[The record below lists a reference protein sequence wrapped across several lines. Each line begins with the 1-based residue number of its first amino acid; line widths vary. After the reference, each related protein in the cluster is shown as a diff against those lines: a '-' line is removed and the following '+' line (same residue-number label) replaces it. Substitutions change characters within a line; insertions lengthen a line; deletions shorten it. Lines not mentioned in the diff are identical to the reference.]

1 MSTNYSMLD
10 IVQELRKLVP
20 SKATRK
26 RVYLD
31 RRNYLICIL
40 HYKFKCSEEY
50 IASNLDIKR
59 CSVTHAKRQPI
70 YLVKSADPLFHQ
82 NTVHLQKKYPF
93 EVPDN
98 DMSIAKG
105 RERTKTIFLD
115 AATLNR
121 IQLFREKYHVDNT
134 RSALRLL
141 IDLGLNKVEK
151 ESITFE
157 VLWDTK
163 KKIKK

>member
-1 MSTNYSMLD
+1 MSQEYSLLD
-10 IVQELRKLVP
+10 VVKELRQLVP
-20 SKATRK
+20 SKSTRK

-59 CSVTHAKRQPI
+59 CSVSHSKRQPI
-70 YLVKSADPLFHQ
+70 YLVKSGDPLFEQ
-82 NTVHLQKKYPF
+82 NTIHLQKKYPY
-93 EVPDN
+93 ELPETDAPI
-98 DMSIAKG
+98 SKG

-115 AATLNR
+115 ATTLNR
-121 IQLFREKYHVDNT
+121 IQMFREKFHVDNT

-141 IDLGLNKVEK
+141 IDLGLTKVEK
-151 ESITFE
+151 ENITFE
-157 VLWDTK
+157 VLWEAE

>member
-1 MSTNYSMLD
+1 MSKDYSMLD
-10 IVQELRKLVP
+10 IVKELIQLVP

-40 HYKFKCSEEY
+40 HYKFKCSEEF
-50 IASNLDIKR
+50 ISTHLNVKR
-59 CSVTHAKRQPI
+59 GSVTHAKRQPI
-70 YLVKSADPLFHQ
+70 FLIKSSDPLFQ
-82 NTVHLQKKYPF
+82 ENTIHLQKKFPYEFP
-93 EVPDN
+93 ETDAP
-98 DMSIAKG
+98 IAKG

-115 AATLNR
+115 ATTLNR
-121 IQLFREKYHVDNT
+121 IQMFREKFHVDNT

-141 IDLGLNKVEK
+141 IDLGLTKVEK
-151 ESITFE
+151 ENITFE
-157 VLWDTK
+157 VLWEAE